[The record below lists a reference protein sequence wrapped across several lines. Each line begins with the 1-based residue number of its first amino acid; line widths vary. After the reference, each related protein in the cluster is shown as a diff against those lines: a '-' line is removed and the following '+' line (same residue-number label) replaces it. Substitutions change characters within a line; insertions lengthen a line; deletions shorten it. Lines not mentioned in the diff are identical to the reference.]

1 MPTTIVREPHGAP
14 FDHGPALRS
23 IRALPRIA
31 ATSDRSPHPC
41 AARASIRATG
51 EGQPPACR
59 LLQLVVMVIPH
70 RDWLLLRGRMRAV
83 AKISVLPLLLQP
95 TCVAESDD
103 RDEDQ
108 PDAADDER
116 DA

>member
-1 MPTTIVREPHGAP
+1 
-14 FDHGPALRS
+14 
-23 IRALPRIA
+23 
-31 ATSDRSPHPC
+31 
-41 AARASIRATG
+41 
-51 EGQPPACR
+51 
-59 LLQLVVMVIPH
+59 MVIPH

-83 AKISVLPLLLQP
+83 AKISVLPLLLKP

-108 PDAADDER
+108 PEAADEER